1 MAGKSPP
8 TADRPTLEIISM
20 IRMHETSNAN
30 YLSPVFPL
38 IDTIYRMFRIKVA
51 NNRAKQTYTAC
62 PRVRPIRLWRV
73 AACWL
78 ANGVGFTSGSLY
90 FSYQTTATFSQRQN
104 LISYSRNERQLRD
117 VEKISALVRDI
128 LYAKSLVYRVIRQI
142 SYWSSLKVSYCL

>member
-1 MAGKSPP
+1 
-8 TADRPTLEIISM
+8 
-20 IRMHETSNAN
+20 MHETSNTN
-30 YLSPVFPL
+30 YLSPAFL
-38 IDTIYRMFRIKVA
+38 LTDTIYRMFRIKVA

-73 AACWL
+73 AERRL
-78 ANGVGFTSGSLY
+78 ANGVGLTSDSLY

-117 VEKISALVRDI
+117 VEKISAFVREI

-142 SYWSSLKVSYCL
+142 SYCPSLKVSYCL